1 MEEGRALV
9 NEAAVLQSR
18 EQYDSAL
25 ERLSIGLDVSRSVG
39 DLLTVSK
46 AQHNTAHI
54 YARRGDAKLARKGF
68 EESLHTARSIR
79 WREGVAMNHAWL
91 KKVSSSSS

>member
-9 NEAAVLQSR
+9 NEGLYKAVS
-18 EQYDSAL
+18 SMTAL
-25 ERLSIGLDVSRSVG
+25 ERLSMGLDVSRSVG

-54 YARRGDAKLARKGF
+54 YARRGDMKLGRKGF
-68 EESLHTARSIR
+68 EESLYTARSIR

-91 KKVSSSSS
+91 KKLSGASS